1 MRHTNCF
8 FAALTILMVA
18 TLAAT
23 PVTAEVTVSNLFTD
37 HMVLQRDVPVVVW
50 GNASA
55 AEQVS
60 IVLAGKTETTE
71 ADDDGRWQA
80 QLPPLSV
87 GSGPHTLVIEAS
99 NRIEIKDIL
108 IGEVW
113 VCSGQSNMAFSVSAA
128 NDPDLESLSANF
140 PKIRIISVPQTGS
153 QTPLDNFQGK
163 WEPVTPESVKSFSAV
178 GYFFGRQL
186 HQTLNVPIGLIDTA
200 WGGSACEAWVPRE
213 VLEEAGEYQELLAKW
228 DDAAKAYDPAVVAQ
242 RYERQLAAWKLAVAK
257 AMQDKKPAPRRPRL
271 PRNILTGQH
280 RPANLFNGVL
290 NPIIGYGIRGA
301 IWYQGEHN
309 AGRAYQYR
317 NLFPLMI
324 DTWRKR
330 WNQGD
335 FSFYWVSLADFQDEV
350 AEPVG
355 SSWAE
360 LREAQT
366 MVMSKLPNTG
376 EAIITDLGE
385 SHDIHPRNKQDV
397 AKRLARWALAKDY
410 GIELVYRSP
419 LYKSYETKGNRII
432 VTFDHIGGGL
442 DTFDVREV
450 RGFAIAGENKKFVN
464 ATARIIGK
472 NQVEV
477 WNDTITAPVSVR
489 YAWAQNPICNLQ
501 NKEHLPVTPF
511 RTDSWDGIT
520 KGVVK

>member
-1 MRHTNCF
+1 MRHLNCL
-8 FAALTILMVA
+8 FAALIILMVA
-18 TLAAT
+18 TLAPT
-23 PVTAEVTVSNLFTD
+23 PAAAEVSVSNLFTD
-37 HMVLQRDVPVVVW
+37 HMVLQRDVPVIVW
-50 GNASA
+50 GKASA

-60 IVLAGKTETTE
+60 IVLANKTETTK
-71 ADDDGRWQA
+71 ADDDGRWQVK
-80 QLPPLSV
+80 LPPLKV
-87 GSGPHTLVIEAS
+87 GSGPHQLVIEGS
-99 NRIEIKDIL
+99 NRIEINDIL

-113 VCSGQSNMAFSVSAA
+113 VCSGQSNMAFAVSSA

-140 PKIRIISVPQTGS
+140 PNVRIISVPQVGS

-163 WEPVTPESVKSFSAV
+163 WETVTPETVKSFSAV

-200 WGGSACEAWVPRE
+200 WGGSACEAWIPRD
-213 VLEEAGEYQELLAKW
+213 VLEQAGEYKELLAKW
-228 DDAAKAYDPAVVAQ
+228 DDTAKSYDYDAEAQ
-242 RYERQLAAWKLAVAK
+242 RYELQLTAWRLAMAQALK
-257 AMQDKKPAPRRPRL
+257 DKKPVPRRPRL
-271 PRNILTGQH
+271 PRNILAGQH

-290 NPIIGYGIRGA
+290 NPIVGYGIRGV

-309 AGRAYQYR
+309 SGRAYQYR
-317 NLFPLMI
+317 SMFPLMI

-350 AEPVG
+350 AEPVD

-366 MVMSKLPNTG
+366 MVMSKLSNTG

-419 LYKSYETKGNRII
+419 LYKSYETKGNRIV
-432 VTFDHIGGGL
+432 VTFDHVGGGL
-442 DTFDVREV
+442 DTFDVRDV
-450 RGFAIAGENKKFVN
+450 RGFTIAGEDQQFVN
-464 ATARIIGK
+464 ASARIVGK
-472 NQVEV
+472 NQVEI
-477 WNDTITAPVSVR
+477 WSDTITAPVSVR

>member
-1 MRHTNCF
+1 MTS
-8 FAALTILMVA
+8 AVS
-18 TLAAT
+18 
-23 PVTAEVTVSNLFTD
+23 AEVTMSSLFTD
-37 HMVLQRDVPVVVW
+37 HMVIQRDIPVVIW
-50 GNASA
+50 GTA
-55 AEQVS
+55 AVEEEIHV
-60 IVLAGKTETTE
+60 VLAGHAAKTQ
-71 ADDDGRWQA
+71 ADPEGHWRVK
-80 QLPPLSV
+80 LPALKV
-87 GSGPHTLVIEAS
+87 GSGPHQLVIEGS
-99 NRIEIKDIL
+99 NRIEINDIL

-113 VCSGQSNMAFSVSAA
+113 VCSGQSNMAFAVSSA

-140 PKIRIISVPQTGS
+140 PQIRIISVPQIGS

-163 WEPVTPESVKSFSAV
+163 WETVTPETVKSFSAV

-186 HQTLNVPIGLIDTA
+186 HQTLHVPIGLIDTA
-200 WGGSACEAWVPRE
+200 WGGSACEAWVPRD

-228 DDAAKAYDPAVVAQ
+228 DDAARAYDPAAVAQ
-242 RYERQLAAWKLAVAK
+242 RYERQLKAWKLAMAQ
-257 AMQDKKPAPRRPRL
+257 ALQDKKPVPRRPRP

-280 RPANLFNGVL
+280 RPANLYNGVL
-290 NPIIGYGIRGA
+290 NPIVGYGIRGA

-309 AGRAYQYR
+309 SGRAYQYR

-324 DTWRKR
+324 ETWRKR

-350 AEPVG
+350 AEPTG
-355 SSWAE
+355 STWAE

-376 EAIITDLGE
+376 EAIILDLGE
-385 SHDIHPRNKQDV
+385 AHDIHPRNKQDV

-410 GIELVYRSP
+410 GIDIVYRSP
-419 LYKSYETKGNRII
+419 IYQSHQIQGNRMVI
-432 VTFDHIGGGL
+432 TFDHVGGGL

-450 RGFAIAGENKKFVN
+450 RGFAIAGEDQKFVN
-464 ATARIIGK
+464 AQARIVGT

-477 WNDTITAPVSVR
+477 WDDSIPTPVAVR

-501 NKEHLPVTPF
+501 NKEHLPATSF
-511 RTDSWDGIT
+511 RTDSWDGVT
-520 KGVVK
+520 KGIVK